1 MKNDSRGGRVK
12 RKSAIFYTFIFLF
25 IFVSAYVLCDIASNQ
40 HMPEYLANSVNLF
53 SIAVAE
59 VQGRSGTYISE
70 AEYESLDSLIDKLSM
85 CCHAF
90 SHTGIT
96 AMRTMHNA
104 NIIFTDYRYAGMN
117 GMEFAYGNYF
127 TEENQA
133 DGDLK
138 AVIDRKTA
146 WELFG
151 TANDTTG
158 LTIGIFGREFEIIGV
173 AERDAGLIQDI
184 NDDEINVY
192 IPISALKLSGEGTG
206 ITGILVNFP
215 DDVPS
220 YEGKDRIARALEAIG
235 ENPYGYRIKSLRTTA
250 AMIRMFS
257 NVFICIIAIIAAA
270 IIISHLYAHFSESI
284 EEFRNNVVAS
294 GYKDSFKKFLTGQRF
309 LMPAVYLVL
318 IVFIYL
324 PARSGVSVFL
334 DFYDKDPGIASV
346 HEHFIECFSQGI
358 HAGSVSHWTAERLF
372 VLSSCSLLAGI
383 LAGLPVLLSGMSFL
397 KKLADD
403 WHTLL
408 IYSGIAFLLITL
420 LVIASCA
427 LAGLEPSVRISSI
440 LVIWILFTVIL
451 ADRKGSVSSTNE

>member
-1 MKNDSRGGRVK
+1 MKNNGRGGHVN
-12 RKSAIFYTFIFLF
+12 RKTAFLYTFIFLF
-25 IFVSAYVLCDIASNQ
+25 LFVSAYVLCDISSNQ
-40 HMPEYLANSVNLF
+40 HVPEYLANSVNLF

-59 VQGRSGTYISE
+59 DTGRSGTYISE

-96 AMRTMHNA
+96 AMRKMHNA

-127 TEENQA
+127 TEENQSG
-133 DGDLK
+133 GDLK

-151 TANDTTG
+151 TTNDATG

-173 AERDAGLIQDI
+173 AECDAGLIQYI

-192 IPISALKLSGEGTG
+192 IPISVLKLSGEDTK

-215 DDVPS
+215 DDVSS

-235 ENPYGYRIKSLRTTA
+235 KSSYGYRIKSLRTTA
-250 AMIRMFS
+250 VMIRMFS
-257 NVFICIIAIIAAA
+257 NLFICIIAIITAV
-270 IIISHLYAHFSESI
+270 IIIRHLYNHFGESI
-284 EEFRNNVVAS
+284 EKSRNDMAAS
-294 GYKDSFKKFLTGQRF
+294 GYKAAFKRFFTGQRI
-309 LMPAVYLVL
+309 LLPAVYLVL

-324 PARSGVSVFL
+324 SVRSGAKAFL

-346 HEHFIECFSQGI
+346 YEHFIECFSQGM
-358 HAGSVSHWTAERLF
+358 HAGSVAHWTSERLF
-372 VLSSCSLLAGI
+372 ILSSCSLLTGVF
-383 LAGLPVLLSGMSFL
+383 AGLPVLLSGMSFL
-397 KKLADD
+397 KKFAEDR
-403 WHTLL
+403 HTLL
-408 IYSGIAFLLITL
+408 IYSGIAFLSITL
-420 LVIASCA
+420 LVIVSCT
-427 LAGLEPSVRISSI
+427 LAGLEPSVRIPSI